1 MNMQKRLHRIDPAQA
16 FFAVLC
22 IELTV
27 LSVGVNATVRF
38 FVGVSKISL
47 AAECT
52 ICYYKM

>member
-16 FFAVLC
+16 FFAVLY

-27 LSVGVNATVRF
+27 LSVGVNAAVRF